1 MEEIKQLSDDVFE
14 QIKDFE
20 YRKLTEEQR
29 SLIDELILEEELKE
43 RYIEYGLCDE
53 CKQPKNNDKWC
64 RICRFQRNFKNWS
77 SGNDDVDKLIQKAQL
92 KAKDEREVLEWI
104 EYDRFKS
111 IEYLAQGGFGT
122 VSKAIWKDG
131 PISRE
136 DWDSKN
142 NQWFRIKDCTVA
154 LKCLHKSQGITA
166 EFLGE
171 VRFFLM
177 VLTFYE

>member
-1 MEEIKQLSDDVFE
+1 MEEIKRLSDDVIE

-20 YRKLTEEQR
+20 YWDLTEEQE
-29 SLIDELILEEELKE
+29 SLIDKLILDEELKKYYK
-43 RYIEYGLCDE
+43 RYGLCDE
-53 CKQPKNNDKWC
+53 CKQPKSNDEWC
-64 RICRFQRNFKNWS
+64 RICCFQLNFKNWS
-77 SGNDDVDKLIQKAQL
+77 SGNDDIDKSIQKSQL
-92 KAKDEREVLEWI
+92 KAKEKSEVLEWI

-131 PISRE
+131 HIES
-136 DWDSKN
+136 WDSEN
-142 NQWFRIKDCTVA
+142 NQWERKGEIEVA
-154 LKCLHKSQGITA
+154 LKCLHKSQGISA